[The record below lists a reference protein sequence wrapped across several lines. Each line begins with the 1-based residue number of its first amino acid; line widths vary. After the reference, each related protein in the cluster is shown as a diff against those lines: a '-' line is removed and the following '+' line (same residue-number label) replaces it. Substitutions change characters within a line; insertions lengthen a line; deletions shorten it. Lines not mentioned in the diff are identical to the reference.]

1 MSKVNYNLK
10 LHFIQTLDR
19 VLEPGFASTTL
30 FGNKARHQ
38 DSWQVLW
45 SACHLSQEQ
54 KVKAQLKIEAGVKS

>member
-10 LHFIQTLDR
+10 LRLIQTLDR

-45 SACHLSQEQ
+45 SACHLYQEQ
-54 KVKAQLKIEAGVKS
+54 KVKAQLEIEAGVKS

>member
-1 MSKVNYNLK
+1 MSKGNYNFK
-10 LHFIQTLDR
+10 LRLIQTLER
-19 VLEPGFASTTL
+19 VLELGFASTTL

-45 SACHLSQEQ
+45 IACQSSQAQ